1 MSIRVASN
9 IFVYPSCGCLL
20 TDKIGS
26 YLSICIVSIH
36 ILKFVGPT
44 NDPPLQHKK
53 RVDPF
58 SESPSK
64 QPEVQDEYILL
75 GDQQKFGPSVK
86 YHWKKVIMPR
96 SKMVRTQFA
105 ITCMYSFLK
114 KSQNNSSRLN
124 K

>member
-86 YHWKKVIMPR
+86 YHWKKFPPSGSDKNITKKYICLDM
-96 SKMVRTQFA
+96 KCLFTIFA
-105 ITCMYSFLK
+105 V
-114 KSQNNSSRLN
+114 
-124 K
+124 